1 MLARARVAER
11 AAKRAVKQ
19 AVKAAK
25 QAFAKNLNKAL
36 FPDSEVGE
44 QVENWPDTDEYEDE
58 NFSLPD
64 EAPDNLHYF
73 RDEDPDVDQPGERAP
88 TERTRAAPRPRPPSP
103 PTRLVCAALAG
114 NAPVGVC

>member
-1 MLARARVAER
+1 M
-11 AAKRAVKQ
+11 
-19 AVKAAK
+19 
-25 QAFAKNLNKAL
+25 
-36 FPDSEVGE
+36 
-44 QVENWPDTDEYEDE
+44 ENWPDTDEYEDE

-88 TERTRAAPRPRPPSP
+88 TRAPAPPSP